1 MSTSPL
7 RHAIF
12 SSSIN
17 SADSQDFRN
26 SHLIPKSNKYP
37 KRDQITS
44 MYRNKQSLSVALL
57 SLVSFL
63 FRQHG
68 VIAFVTSPVKTTKP
82 PLSLRRTQERRHDIS
97 LQMMWPVQDPK
108 GMAADFPDTKSR
120 VFAGI
125 LATLF
130 TWHGVTANNLN
141 PVLASSATTLAIS
154 LWSPG
159 LGQAAF
165 CGSFAGMTSFGSV
178 YSTLTAAV
186 ITASLFEVLIHRRNK
201 FLGLGGKLSFQAFMA
216 TNLTAFLFGFQSP
229 INHFPMSSKAWGDAL
244 KASPYMYGMLC
255 GAIGSVLTIFLREI
269 AEFNPN
275 RDNDLQDPVR
285 SSAVI
290 GILAAMCIGV
300 GGFLDYNGAMMMFG
314 GAFTGMS
321 YPSRLLKG
329 IRPGKQTRTLPN
341 AVSTVVWFG
350 VAGALGGLVH
360 ALTLSLGW
368 WTGGWGGKAGTCAFT
383 GVMLFRALE
392 KSVYF
397 VRQQMGWTSLLVEED
412 GAIKGKTG
420 DVSSNPL
427 ERAKVPN

>member
-1 MSTSPL
+1 
-7 RHAIF
+7 
-12 SSSIN
+12 
-17 SADSQDFRN
+17 
-26 SHLIPKSNKYP
+26 
-37 KRDQITS
+37 
-44 MYRNKQSLSVALL
+44 MYRNKQSLSLALL
-57 SLVSFL
+57 SLVSFI

-68 VIAFVTSPVKTTKP
+68 VIAFVTSPVQTTKP
-82 PLSLRRTQERRHDIS
+82 PLSIRRTQERRYDPIQATSTALPIS
-97 LQMMWPVQDPK
+97 LLMVWPTQDPK

-120 VFAGI
+120 VIGGI

-130 TWHGVTANNLN
+130 TWHGITANNLN
-141 PVLASSATTLAIS
+141 PVLASSATTIAMS

-178 YSTLTAAV
+178 YSTLTGAV

-201 FLGLGGKLSFQAFMA
+201 WLGLGGKLSFQAFMA

-229 INHFPMSSKAWGDAL
+229 ISQFPMSLKAWGGAL

-269 AEFNPN
+269 AEFSH
-275 RDNDLQDPVR
+275 NDLQDPVR

-290 GILAAMCIGV
+290 GVLAAMCIGI
-300 GGFLDYNGAMMMFG
+300 GGFLDYNGAMIMFG

-329 IRPGKQTRTLPN
+329 IRPGKQTRTLPS
-341 AVSTVVWFG
+341 AVSTVFWFG

-368 WTGGWGGKAGTCAFT
+368 WTGGWGGKAGTCAFV
-383 GVMLFRALE
+383 GVLLFRALE
-392 KSVYF
+392 KSVYV

-412 GAIKGKTG
+412 GAISGKTD
-420 DVSSNPL
+420 DVSSNSL
-427 ERAKVPN
+427 KAVEVSN